1 MHYYIQS
8 EKDFEPLR
16 SHFSK
21 VSIYIKMVLPA
32 EAGSHDCTGFRVKPG
47 MATLNLFTGRSNNI
61 HESGY
66 DAETDVDIF
75 PGFAFIEFVSDR
87 PGRRDGRI
95 R

>member
-1 MHYYIQS
+1 MA
-8 EKDFEPLR
+8 
-16 SHFSK
+16 
-21 VSIYIKMVLPA
+21 LPV
-32 EAGSHDCTGFRVKPG
+32 EAGSHDGSGFQVKPG
-47 MATLNLFTGRSNNI
+47 RTTFNLFAGRNNNI
-61 HESGY
+61 HERGH